1 MLRVVVYW
9 LESWSSARVVVYW
22 LESWSGAN
30 SYGLGLIVVV

>member
-22 LESWSGAN
+22 LELWSSAN
-30 SYGLGLIVVV
+30 SCGLVLIVVV